1 MITLYHCLNTKL
13 NLSHDNPMST
23 ALALFF
29 NFRKSDIW
37 YALPAFVF
45 GMVKLCGINNL
56 LDSTSYLSAF

>member
-1 MITLYHCLNTKL
+1 
-13 NLSHDNPMST
+13 MST